1 MQKFRFYSFL
11 FVFCFF
17 PSPVCSGSL
26 DETGT
31 FKKWRGEVNSAQKEI
46 EFRNFRLSDQFA
58 RIEKEKKSKSNNQ
71 EIKGEES
78 QTNRTFGTELKPSSV
93 IQLKSKPKEI

>member
-1 MQKFRFYSFL
+1 L
-11 FVFCFF
+11 FIFFCFF
-17 PSPVCSGSL
+17 SSPVCSGSL

-58 RIEKEKKSKSNNQ
+58 RIEKEKKTKEKKSKSNNQ